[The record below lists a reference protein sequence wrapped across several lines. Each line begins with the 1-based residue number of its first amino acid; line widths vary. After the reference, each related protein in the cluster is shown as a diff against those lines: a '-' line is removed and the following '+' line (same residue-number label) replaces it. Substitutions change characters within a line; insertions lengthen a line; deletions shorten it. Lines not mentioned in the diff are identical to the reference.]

1 MRIKVKAKPQAH
13 EEKVLK
19 IDQDIFVV
27 AVKEPPVYGK
37 ANAAIEKALA
47 NYFDVSK
54 SRVHV
59 VSGHSSKQKIV
70 EIF

>member
-1 MRIKVKAKPQAH
+1 MRINVKAKPHAH

-19 IDQDIFVV
+19 IDQDTFVV
-27 AVKEPPVYGK
+27 AVKEPPVDGK

-47 NYFDVSK
+47 NYFNIVK

-59 VSGHSSKQKIV
+59 VSGHSVKQKIV
-70 EIF
+70 EIL